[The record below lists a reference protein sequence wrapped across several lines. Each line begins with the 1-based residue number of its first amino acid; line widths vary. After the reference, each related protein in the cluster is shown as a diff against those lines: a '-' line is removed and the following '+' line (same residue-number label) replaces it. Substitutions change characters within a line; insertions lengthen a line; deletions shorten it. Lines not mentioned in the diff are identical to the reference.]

1 MAKKKTQ
8 SAVYTLLINAEELAR
23 GNQLVAAELKYLEA
37 LRMAERDFGPE
48 DDQVMLVLSI
58 LAAFY
63 HAQGRTADA
72 QAMETRL
79 EAWQMPAV
87 SKSNSETDDIDRKFV
102 GGSRAPGESAPPSG
116 VRVPANLRQPCQILG
131 LPMDQAITVASING
145 AWKKQMLSSAAH
157 PDLGGN
163 TEEAVLLNRAKE
175 TLMAFL
181 ESRKPNLG
189 AKFHKD

>member
-1 MAKKKTQ
+1 MVKKKTQ
-8 SAVYTLLINAEELAR
+8 SAVYTLLITAEEMAR
-23 GNQLVAAELKYLEA
+23 GNQLVTAELKYLEA

-63 HAQGRTADA
+63 HAQGRTIDA
-72 QAMETRL
+72 HNIELRL

-87 SKSNSETDDIDRKFV
+87 SKSNSDVEEVDHKFV
-102 GGSRAPGESAPPSG
+102 GSSRAGEAAPPPSG

-189 AKFHKD
+189 AKFIKE